1 MFKKKKCPS
10 CGEPVKDEWQFCPYC
25 GEELIE
31 RRIEMPFR
39 SLWEEID
46 KEFERLD
53 KMFRFPFETDFRIK
67 PRGKFSGVSITI
79 RSAGEGE
86 PKVEVKTFGDYK
98 KLEPELKRRL
108 GVKAGVE
115 EIEEAEEKVRVPKV
129 TEEPEAEIKSSGNK
143 QIISIKLPD
152 VKEEDIEIKKL
163 EQSMEIKAFAGDK
176 AYFKLIPLPSN
187 ATIVRKEFKNGV
199 LKIEVE
205 RKEHL

>member
-1 MFKKKKCPS
+1 MFKKKCPS

-25 GEELIE
+25 GEELVE
-31 RRIEMPFR
+31 RRVEMPFR
-39 SLWEEID
+39 SLWEEVD

-53 KMFRFPFETDFRIK
+53 KMFASSFEMPLFRIK
-67 PRGKFSGVSITI
+67 PKSKFSGVSITI

-115 EIEEAEEKVRVPKV
+115 EVEEEEEKVRVPKV

-187 ATIVRKEFKNGV
+187 ATIVKKEFKNGV

-205 RKEHL
+205 K